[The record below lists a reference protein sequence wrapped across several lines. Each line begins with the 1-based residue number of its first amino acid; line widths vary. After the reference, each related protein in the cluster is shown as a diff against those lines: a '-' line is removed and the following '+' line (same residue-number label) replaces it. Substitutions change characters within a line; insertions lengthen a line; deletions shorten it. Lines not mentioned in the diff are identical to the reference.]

1 MTTPAQHWVDQE
13 FTGHDFRDE
22 DLAGLHTERVV
33 FTECDFGG
41 ANLAESVHLGSAFRN
56 CRFIRTTLWH
66 STFRNCS
73 MLGSTFEECRI
84 RPAVIDE
91 VDFTLAV
98 LAGADL
104 RGVDLSGCRLREAS
118 LVRADL
124 RKAVL
129 RGTDLTGVRTQGL
142 RLGEAD
148 LRGARVDA
156 TLWTTADCRGARID
170 VAQAL
175 AFAAA
180 HGLDVVGT

>member
-1 MTTPAQHWVDQE
+1 MQHWADRE
-13 FTGHDFRDE
+13 FTSHDFRDE
-22 DLAGLHTERVV
+22 DLTGLRTERVV
-33 FTECDFGG
+33 FTECDFSGT
-41 ANLAESVHLGSAFRN
+41 NLSESEHLGSAFRN
-56 CRFIRTTLWH
+56 CRFVRSALWH

-73 MLGSTFEECRI
+73 MLGSMFEDCRM
-84 RPAVIDE
+84 RPVTCEE

-129 RGTDLTGVRTQGL
+129 RGCDLTGVRAQGL
-142 RLGEAD
+142 KLDEAD
-148 LRGARVDA
+148 LRGARIDP
-156 TLWTTADCRGARID
+156 TLWTTAACRGARID
-170 VAQAL
+170 VAQGL

-180 HGLDVVGT
+180 HGLDVSGD

>member
-1 MTTPAQHWVDQE
+1 MPHWVDRE

-33 FTECDFGG
+33 FTECDFSGVD
-41 ANLAESVHLGSAFRN
+41 LSESVHLGSAFRN
-56 CRFIRTTLWH
+56 CRFVRSTLWH

-73 MLGSTFEECRI
+73 MLGSTFEDCRM
-84 RPAVIDE
+84 RPVVCEE

-104 RGVDLSGCRLREAS
+104 RGVDLSGCRLREVS
-118 LVRADL
+118 LGRADL

-129 RGTDLTGVRTQGL
+129 RGCDLSGVRTQGL
-142 RLGEAD
+142 RLEEAD
-148 LRGARVDA
+148 LRGARIDA
-156 TLWTTADCRGARID
+156 TLWTAAAYRGARVGVD
-170 VAQAL
+170 QAL

-180 HGLDVVGT
+180 HGLDVS

>member
-1 MTTPAQHWVDQE
+1 
-13 FTGHDFRDE
+13 
-22 DLAGLHTERVV
+22 
-33 FTECDFGG
+33 
-41 ANLAESVHLGSAFRN
+41 
-56 CRFIRTTLWH
+56 
-66 STFRNCS
+66 
-73 MLGSTFEECRI
+73 
-84 RPAVIDE
+84 
-91 VDFTLAV
+91 
-98 LAGADL
+98 
-104 RGVDLSGCRLREAS
+104 
-118 LVRADL
+118 VRADL

>member
-1 MTTPAQHWVDQE
+1 MMSLMSHWVDRE
-13 FTGHDFRDE
+13 FTGHDFRDDE
-22 DLAGLHTERVV
+22 LAGLRTERVV

-41 ANLAESVHLGSAFRN
+41 VDLSDSVHLGSAFRN
-56 CRFIRTTLWH
+56 CRFIRSTLWH

-73 MLGSTFEECRI
+73 MLGSTFENCRM
-84 RPAVIDE
+84 RPIVCEE

-129 RGTDLTGVRTQGL
+129 RGSDLSGVRTQGL
-142 RLGEAD
+142 RLEEAD
-148 LRGARVDA
+148 LRGARIDA
-156 TLWTTADCRGARID
+156 TLWTSAACRGARID

-175 AFAAA
+175 AFAVA
-180 HGLDVVGT
+180 HGLDISGE

>member
-1 MTTPAQHWVDQE
+1 MTTPTQHWLDQE

-84 RPAVIDE
+84 RPVVIDE

-104 RGVDLSGCRLREAS
+104 RGVDLCDSARRICGGLVSTQRCGRPPTVGVLASTSLRRWPSPPRTASTSSGLKSLSRGRHAS
-118 LVRADL
+118 GRS
-124 RKAVL
+124 R
-129 RGTDLTGVRTQGL
+129 
-142 RLGEAD
+142 
-148 LRGARVDA
+148 
-156 TLWTTADCRGARID
+156 
-170 VAQAL
+170 
-175 AFAAA
+175 
-180 HGLDVVGT
+180 